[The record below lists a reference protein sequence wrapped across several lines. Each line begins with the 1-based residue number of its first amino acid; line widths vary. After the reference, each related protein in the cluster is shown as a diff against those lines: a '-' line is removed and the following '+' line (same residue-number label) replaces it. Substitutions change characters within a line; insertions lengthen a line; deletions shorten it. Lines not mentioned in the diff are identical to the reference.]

1 MATAESVKA
10 KLQGLIGLANTTT
23 GKADTDL
30 TAAVN
35 ALIAGFG
42 QGGSSDGAS
51 GIYMAKVTMA
61 DNVGSFNVMHNLGTK
76 DILFALCFANDL
88 NGITPASENN
98 IIAKSWMNTNINVR
112 YGLDGGFNTMYKYSV
127 ANERAELGSP
137 ANGVYWDTVV
147 DENTFKFHR
156 GVSGYTYIAGVTYT
170 IIIMAASAFTDMGV

>member
-1 MATAESVKA
+1 MALTDKLTAIADAIRGKTGKTDGLTLDQMATE
-10 KLQGLIGLANTTT
+10 
-23 GKADTDL
+23 
-30 TAAVN
+30 
-35 ALIAGFG
+35 IAGIG
-42 QGGSSDGAS
+42 QGSSDGGAS

-137 ANGVYWDTVV
+137 ANGVYWDAVV

-156 GVSGYTYIAGVTYT
+156 GVGGYTYIAGVTYT
-170 IIIMAASAFTDMGV
+170 IIIMAASAFADMGV